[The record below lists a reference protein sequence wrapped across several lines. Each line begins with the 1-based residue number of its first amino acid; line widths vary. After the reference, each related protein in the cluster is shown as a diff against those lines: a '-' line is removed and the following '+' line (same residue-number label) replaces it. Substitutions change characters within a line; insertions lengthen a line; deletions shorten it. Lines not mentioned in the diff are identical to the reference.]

1 MRGWIGRIA
10 GLLTL
15 LGGTV
20 GLSAQPFAP
29 AGDSERVVYRHANLI
44 EGTGAPMRR
53 DMAVVTRGPAI
64 EAVVED
70 RALTPAQLQGAR
82 VVDLTGRY
90 LLPGLIDSHQHLAT
104 PPNRLRAEALLRRQA
119 YSGVTTIRVMA
130 DDLRSVAELAR
141 AARVGEIPGP
151 NIHFAAVVAGR
162 SFFDDPRTHAI
173 SQGTPLEPG
182 DTPWAQAIDDDTDLV
197 RAIARASGTGARA
210 IKLYANLSPEQVRRL
225 SEEAGRQGM
234 LVWAHGMVF
243 PTPPADVIA
252 ARPDVISHTCYLA
265 YQAVERRPQSY
276 QERTPIDPA
285 PFMAG
290 DNPVMARLFRQMDE
304 QGIIL
309 DATLRVYR
317 EGDRRAAATGRPNH
331 CTLALAARLTAQAH
345 RAGIFIS
352 AGTDGETPREA
363 AYPALFDELELLVRE
378 AGFTP
383 LEAIRAATQFGSMA
397 VGEGGYIGV
406 IAPSYMADM
415 VVLTRDPTVDIANM
429 RSVLF
434 TVLRGRRLDR
444 RDYRPISRQEMPDR
458 E

>member
-1 MRGWIGRIA
+1 MRGWIGRLA
-10 GLLTL
+10 GLLVL
-15 LGGTV
+15 LGGAAE
-20 GLSAQPFAP
+20 LSAQPFAP
-29 AGDSERVVYRHANLI
+29 AGETDRVVYRHANLI
-44 EGTGAPMRR
+44 DGTGSAIRR
-53 DMAVVTRGPAI
+53 DMAVITRGAGI
-64 EAVVED
+64 EEVLAD
-70 RALTPAQLQGAR
+70 SALTSAQLRGAR

-104 PPNRLRAEALLRRQA
+104 PPNRMRAEALLRRQV
-119 YSGVTTIRVMA
+119 YSGVTTIRIMA
-130 DDLRSVAELAR
+130 DDLRSIAELAR
-141 AARVGEIPGP
+141 AARVGEIIGP
-151 NIHFAAVVAGR
+151 DIHFAAVIAGR

-173 SQGTPLEPG
+173 SRGTPMEPG

-210 IKLYANLSPEQVRRL
+210 IKLYANLTPEQLRRL
-225 SEEAGRQGM
+225 SDEARRQGM
-234 LVWAHGMVF
+234 LIWAHGMVF
-243 PTPPADVIA
+243 PTPPVDVIA

-276 QERTPIDPA
+276 QERSPIDPA

-290 DNPVMARLFRQMDE
+290 DNPVMVRLFRQMSE

-317 EGDRRAAATGRPNH
+317 EGDHRAAATGRPNH
-331 CTLALAARLTAQAH
+331 CTLPLAARLTAQAH
-345 RAGIFIS
+345 RAGVLIA

-363 AYPALFDELELLVRE
+363 TYPALFDELELLVNE
-378 AGFTP
+378 ADFTP

-397 VGEGGYIGV
+397 VGEGSNVGV
-406 IAPSYMADM
+406 IAPSYAADM
-415 VVLTRDPTVDIANM
+415 VVLARDPTADIANM
-429 RSVLF
+429 RSVVF
-434 TVLRGRRLDR
+434 TVLRGRRYER